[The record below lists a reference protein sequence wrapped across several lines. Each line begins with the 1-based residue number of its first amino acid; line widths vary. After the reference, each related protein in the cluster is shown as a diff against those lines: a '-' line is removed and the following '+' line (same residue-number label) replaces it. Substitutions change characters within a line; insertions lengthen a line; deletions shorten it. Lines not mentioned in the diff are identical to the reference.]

1 MLCIM
6 DVKKRMV
13 EFINCHK
20 IISIFLF
27 TVFVLAKHY
36 FYVGY
41 MFFLKDSLSALENE
55 DCVKLIMHYIDHQYC
70 CF

>member
-6 DVKKRMV
+6 DVKTFGGVYQLSYNYLHLSFRG
-13 EFINCHK
+13 FA
-20 IISIFLF
+20 
-27 TVFVLAKHY
+27 LAKHY

-41 MFFLKDSLSALENE
+41 MLFFMDALTALEND